1 MKKLANVVRSCHS
14 QFCESVIDAY
24 QQDLRGQVSLI
35 FLQSLAK
42 CIENYA
48 KRVLEVDQDSLV
60 DTVTRE
66 WRIFVKTDSS
76 EGRPEQVFQLIDA
89 AMKNM
94 IRNSMTLLEPTVSD
108 HELNITCQK
117 LGNSIKDEMNRVQ
130 LEFRLNSLKSRYSS
144 NFSSGISHP
153 SIPDSSDDHKA
164 EERYGPIEIDHK
176 TSFAAMGEIFTHP
189 QTTPLAVDSEIS
201 IAVTKRLH
209 VVQSMAASSNQANS
223 MVKSHKE
230 LHGRKG
236 SLEMLLSRSKSLC
249 NCLSKSVEE
258 SLGCPM
264 EHLCLQEGFHHLI
277 SDLQEQLWI
286 LEAWTDHLRQELLGV
301 ER

>member
-1 MKKLANVVRSCHS
+1 
-14 QFCESVIDAY
+14 
-24 QQDLRGQVSLI
+24 
-35 FLQSLAK
+35 
-42 CIENYA
+42 
-48 KRVLEVDQDSLV
+48 
-60 DTVTRE
+60 
-66 WRIFVKTDSS
+66 
-76 EGRPEQVFQLIDA
+76 
-89 AMKNM
+89 M
-94 IRNSMTLLEPTVSD
+94 IRNSMALLEPTVSD

-117 LGNSIKDEMNRVQ
+117 LENSIKDEMNRVQ
-130 LEFRLNSLKSRYSS
+130 LKFRLNSLKSRYSS
-144 NFSSGISHP
+144 KFSPGISHP
-153 SIPDSSDDHKA
+153 SIPDSSDDYKT

-209 VVQSMAASSNQANS
+209 VVQSMAASSNQANG
-223 MVKSHKE
+223 MGKSHKE
-230 LHGRKG
+230 LHGRKD

-258 SLGCPM
+258 SLGCPI

-301 ER
+301 ERAGLDVHHLLLESNILIDKSEAISKSIGLLQSRIISSEDDILRKIESLRRELHEIQHDVRWVFDVHRMSEAKY